1 MFASSY
7 CSTTVR
13 PLGLFSLPDFAMQ
26 KSWGYPPTPHP
37 STPFLWLRWSLDKSF
52 MFSASNGC
60 VSPRAENFRTVAPE
74 CFARSLWPDV
84 SQPTPR
90 KKKNQPRT
98 AVYLSLVTLFK
109 ATCCFSL
116 CLMPSVEMP
125 QPPRPSRRI
134 QPAVCVFLW
143 VAHDL
148 HCHSISLWVSSVA
161 LAIVGRGC
169 TIFCFCQ

>member
-26 KSWGYPPTPHP
+26 KSWGYPPPPPPPLP
-37 STPFLWLRWSLDKSF
+37 SPLTPFLWLRWSLDKSL

-60 VSPRAENFRTVAPE
+60 FPSRREFQNSSTRMFCTLA
-74 CFARSLWPDV
+74 DV

-90 KKKNQPRT
+90 KIN
-98 AVYLSLVTLFK
+98 LVPLFI
-109 ATCCFSL
+109 SYSWL
-116 CLMPSVEMP
+116 CSRPHVAFPSVSCL
-125 QPPRPSRRI
+125 QWKCRSRRVWHGAFS
-134 QPAVCVFLW
+134 QLFVFLW
-143 VAHDL
+143 VEHDL

-161 LAIVGRGC
+161 LAIVGRGWDRKSVV
-169 TIFCFCQ
+169 